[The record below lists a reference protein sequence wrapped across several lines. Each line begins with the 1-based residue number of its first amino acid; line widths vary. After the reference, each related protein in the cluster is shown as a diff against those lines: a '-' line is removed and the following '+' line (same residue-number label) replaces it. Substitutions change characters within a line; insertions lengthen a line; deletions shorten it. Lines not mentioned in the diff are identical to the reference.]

1 MNAIAE
7 TMKTIAILAALCGL
21 SACVTTPATVT
32 VASAHGSPVSFTT
45 GKDLQS
51 TAKAAALS
59 FAAWYLQQLT
69 KPNTTSK

>member
-1 MNAIAE
+1 
-7 TMKTIAILAALCGL
+7 MKTTLLTLAALCGL

-51 TAKAAALS
+51 TAKAAGLS

-69 KPNTTSK
+69 KPATSAK